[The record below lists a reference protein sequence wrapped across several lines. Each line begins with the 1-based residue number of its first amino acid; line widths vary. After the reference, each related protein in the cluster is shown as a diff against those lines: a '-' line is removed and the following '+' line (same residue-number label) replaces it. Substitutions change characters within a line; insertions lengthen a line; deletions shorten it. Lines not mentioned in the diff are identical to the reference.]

1 MSIILH
7 RNIFRRK
14 YSSVFNILSS
24 VVRFRDRHWL
34 KSTSNEPVFE
44 VYMMCISVSLD
55 PVPTAFVPPSIQF
68 IMHQLLCIIIKIVF
82 NAMYRQYCVTL
93 TSCNTNVTPILGF
106 SKLNMIER
114 GRKFLCF
121 PQGSLN

>member
-7 RNIFRRK
+7 RNLFCRK

-44 VYMMCISVSLD
+44 VYDVYQRFTGH
-55 PVPTAFVPPSIQF
+55 VPTAFVSPSIQF
-68 IMHQLLCIIIKIVF
+68 IMHQLLYIIIKIVF
-82 NAMYRQYCVTL
+82 NAMYRQYFVTL

-114 GRKFLCF
+114 GLKFLCF

>member
-7 RNIFRRK
+7 CNIFRRK

-44 VYMMCISVSLD
+44 VYDVYQRFTGH
-55 PVPTAFVPPSIQF
+55 VPTAFVSPSIQF

-82 NAMYRQYCVTL
+82 NAMYRQYFVTL